1 METIVLDLPKNTT
14 LGEFQLRNGHYI
26 TFDEYLEMNI
36 EGVYLEWVD
45 GIVIGFM
52 ANNLQHQEIIGFLLT
67 MMKLFAEVHDAGR
80 VVQAG
85 YAMKLE
91 KLKRGREPDLVFVS
105 KANAEI
111 LKHKYLDGA
120 ADIAVEVVSP
130 ESTARDRETKFEEYE
145 KAGVGE
151 YWLIDPQEKRA
162 DFYRL
167 SENGFYQAV
176 ETADGVF
183 QSQALAGFALRVEW
197 LWEEQ
202 PPTLAALK
210 ELNLI

>member
-52 ANNLQHQEIIGFLLT
+52 ANNLQHQEIIGFLLMT
-67 MMKLFAEVHDAGR
+67 MKLFAETHDAGR

-105 KANAEI
+105 KAHRKM

-120 ADIAVEVVSP
+120 ADIAVEIVSP
-130 ESTARDRETKFEEYE
+130 ESTVRDREIKFKEYE
-145 KAGVGE
+145 KAGISE

-167 SENGFYQAV
+167 NEKDIYQAV
-176 ETADGVF
+176 NLKNENF
-183 QSQALAGFALRVEW
+183 QSLSLNGFSLRVEW
-197 LWEEQ
+197 LWQEP